1 MTLQPGPLLAR
12 INSPYDLRK
21 LSHNDLLQLANELRA
36 FILDVVSANPGHL
49 GASLGV
55 VELTIALHY
64 LFNTPDDKLIWDVGH
79 QAYGHKIL
87 TGRRDNFHS
96 LRKLDGI
103 CGFPVRDESEYDI
116 FGTGHASTALSA
128 ALGMATAAL
137 MHGDDKRQ
145 HIAVV
150 GDGAITGGMF
160 FEALNHA
167 GDSQAN
173 ILIIL
178 NDNGISIDKSAG
190 ALKDYLKRQAPNPD
204 GSTNENPLFDSF
216 NMPYSGTVDGN
227 NLMEL
232 LGALNKLK
240 DKKGPRLLHIR
251 TIKGKGF
258 EQAERH
264 QIRYHAPGTFDR
276 ITGNI
281 PKLVHAP
288 GEAPLYQE
296 VFGET
301 LLELAGK
308 NDKIVAIT
316 PAMPTGSGLI
326 GMMEQYPERT
336 FDVGIAEQHAVT
348 FAAGLSTQGKI
359 PYCTIYSSFLQRA
372 YDQLIH
378 DVALQKLPVV
388 FCIDRAGLVGEDGAT
403 HHGAFD
409 LAYLRCIPNFIIA
422 APMNAV
428 EFRQLLYSAQFN
440 LSGPFAI
447 RYPRGRAINP
457 DWKIPFEP
465 IETGRGRLLR
475 KGSHLAI
482 VSIGQPGNDVANVL
496 DNLEN
501 EGIQLSHYDLRFLK
515 PLDEQLLHNAF
526 QNHQAII
533 TVEDGVIA
541 GGMGTALMEFAQL
554 HAYYKPIKRLGV
566 PDRFITHGK
575 PDELKSICGFDQS
588 GIEKAIRQML

>member
-1 MTLQPGPLLAR
+1 MTLHPGPLLAR
-12 INSPYDLRK
+12 INSPHDLRK
-21 LSHNDLLQLANELRA
+21 LKRADLLQLANELRV

-64 LFNTPDDKLIWDVGH
+64 LFNTPEDKLIWDVGH

-103 CGFPVRDESEYDI
+103 CGFPVRDESAYDT

-128 ALGMATAAL
+128 ALGMATAAR
-137 MHGDDKRQ
+137 MQGDDKRQ

-190 ALKDYLKRQAPNPD
+190 ALKDYLKNQAPNQD
-204 GSTNENPLFDSF
+204 GATIENPLFDSF

-232 LGALNKLK
+232 LGAVDKLK
-240 DKKGPRLLHIR
+240 DMKGPRLLHIR

-258 EQAERH
+258 EQAERD

-276 ITGNI
+276 ITGKI
-281 PKLVHAP
+281 PRVVPAT

-301 LLELAGK
+301 LLELAGM
-308 NDKIVAIT
+308 NDRIVAIT

-326 GMMEQYPERT
+326 DMMEQYPERT

-403 HHGAFD
+403 HHGVFD

-440 LSGPFAI
+440 RSGPFAI
-447 RYPRGRAINP
+447 RYPRGKAINP

-465 IETGRGRLLR
+465 IETGCGRLLR
-475 KGSHLAI
+475 KGSRLAI
-482 VSIGQPGNDVANVL
+482 VSIGQPGNDVVKVL
-496 DNLEN
+496 DKLEN
-501 EGIQLSHYDLRFLK
+501 EDIQLSHYDVRFLK

-566 PDRFITHGK
+566 PDRFIPHGK

>member
-1 MTLQPGPLLAR
+1 MTLHPGPLLAR
-12 INSPYDLRK
+12 INSPHDLRK
-21 LSHNDLLQLANELRA
+21 LKPADLLQLAGELRA

-96 LRKLDGI
+96 LRKLDGV

-128 ALGMATAAL
+128 ALGMATAAR
-137 MHGDDKRQ
+137 MQGDDKRQ

-173 ILIIL
+173 ILIVL

-190 ALKDYLKRQAPNPD
+190 ALKDYLKRQAPHSD
-204 GSTNENPLFDSF
+204 GETLRNPLFDSF
-216 NMPYSGTVDGN
+216 HMPYTGTVDGN
-227 NLMEL
+227 NLTEL
-232 LGALNKLK
+232 LGALDKLK
-240 DKKGPRLLHIR
+240 DMKGPRLLHIR

-258 EQAERH
+258 EQAERD

-276 ITGNI
+276 ITGKI
-281 PKLVHAP
+281 PRAVPAA

-301 LLELAGK
+301 LLELAAM

-348 FAAGLSTQGKI
+348 FAAGLSTQGQI

-372 YDQLIH
+372 YDQVIH

-388 FCIDRAGLVGEDGAT
+388 FCVDRAGLVGEDGAT

-409 LAYLRCIPNFIIA
+409 LAYLRCIPNFTIA

-428 EFRQLLYSAQFN
+428 EFRQMLYSAQFN
-440 LSGPFAI
+440 SLGPFAI

-457 DWKIPFEP
+457 DWKIPFER

-475 KGSHLAI
+475 KGNSLAI
-482 VSIGQPGNDVANVL
+482 ISIGQPGNDVSAVL
-496 DNLEN
+496 DKLEN
-501 EGIQLSHYDLRFLK
+501 EGLCPSHYDLRFLK
-515 PLDEQLLHNAF
+515 PLDEQLLHHAF
-526 QNHQAII
+526 KNHNTILTI
-533 TVEDGVIA
+533 EDGVVA
-541 GGMGTALMEFAQL
+541 GGMGSALMEFAQL
-554 HAYYKPIKRLGV
+554 HAYYKPIQRLGV
-566 PDRFITHGK
+566 PDQFIPHGK
-575 PDELKSICGFDQS
+575 PDELKAICGFDQS

>member
-1 MTLQPGPLLAR
+1 MTLHPGPILAR
-12 INSPYDLRK
+12 INSPHDLRK
-21 LSHNDLLQLANELRA
+21 LKRADLLQLAGELRA

-96 LRKLDGI
+96 LRKLDGV

-128 ALGMATAAL
+128 ALGMATAAR
-137 MHGDDKRQ
+137 MQGDDKRQ

-173 ILIIL
+173 ILIVL

-190 ALKDYLKRQAPNPD
+190 ALKDYLKRQAPHSD
-204 GSTNENPLFDSF
+204 GETLRNPLFDSF
-216 NMPYSGTVDGN
+216 HMPYTGTVDGN
-227 NLMEL
+227 NLTEL
-232 LGALNKLK
+232 LGALDKLK
-240 DKKGPRLLHIR
+240 DMKGPRLLHIR

-258 EQAERH
+258 EQAERD

-276 ITGNI
+276 ITGKI
-281 PKLVHAP
+281 PRAVPAT

-301 LLELAGK
+301 LLELAGM
-308 NDKIVAIT
+308 NDRIVAIT

-348 FAAGLSTQGKI
+348 FAAGLSTQGQI

-372 YDQLIH
+372 YDQVIH

-388 FCIDRAGLVGEDGAT
+388 FCVDRAGLVGEDGAT
-403 HHGAFD
+403 HHGVFD
-409 LAYLRCIPNFIIA
+409 LAYLRCIPNFTIA

-440 LSGPFAI
+440 RSGPFAI

-457 DWKIPFEP
+457 DWKIPFEL
-465 IETGRGRLLR
+465 IEAGRGRLLR
-475 KGSHLAI
+475 KGNSLAI
-482 VSIGQPGNDVANVL
+482 ISIGQPGNDVSTVL
-496 DNLEN
+496 DKLEN
-501 EGIQLSHYDLRFLK
+501 EGIQLSHYDVRFLK

-526 QNHQAII
+526 QNHQGII

-554 HAYYKPIKRLGV
+554 HAYYKPIKRLGI
-566 PDRFITHGK
+566 PDRFIPHGK
-575 PDELKSICGFDQS
+575 PDELKAICGFDQS
-588 GIEKAIRQML
+588 GIEKAIREIL